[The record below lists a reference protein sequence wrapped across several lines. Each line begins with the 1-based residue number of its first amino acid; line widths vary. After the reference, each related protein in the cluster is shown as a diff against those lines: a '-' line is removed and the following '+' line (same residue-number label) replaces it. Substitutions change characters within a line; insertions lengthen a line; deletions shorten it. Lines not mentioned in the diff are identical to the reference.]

1 MAGPTTVLI
10 TGANR
15 GLGRGLLERYL
26 ARPNHIVIA
35 GNRDPAHATSR
46 SLADLPRGDGSRLVV
61 LKIDAS
67 VEEDAFAAMKELE
80 STHGVDRLDVVI
92 ANAGVSYIQ
101 PSVADVKLKDFRA
114 HMVPNVEG
122 VISLY
127 QATRGFMKKASETPI
142 FAPVGSSAGLIG

>member
-35 GNRDPAHATSR
+35 GNRDPAHGTSQ
-46 SLADLPRGDGSRLVV
+46 SLADLPRGEGSRLIV

-67 VEEDAFAAMKELE
+67 VEEDAWAAVKELE
-80 STHGVDRLDVVI
+80 SKHGIDHLDVVI
-92 ANAGVSYIQ
+92 ANAAVSYIT
-101 PSVADVKLKDFRA
+101 PSVADLKLKDFRA

-127 QATRGFMKKASETPI
+127 QATRGLMKASKSPI